1 MSIYVCLGKI
11 KLRSN
16 KREYYAIKNFINRF
30 IYYICTAQQGKY
42 TPLGR
47 FDPGTP
53 ASKAVYIVT
62 TLWNILALNE
72 QVNV

>member
-1 MSIYVCLGKI
+1 MSIYVCLDKI
-11 KLRSN
+11 KLRSS

-30 IYYICTAQQGKY
+30 IYYFSTAQQKKY

-47 FDPGTP
+47 FDPGTA

-62 TLWNILALNE
+62 TLWNILTWNE